1 MSINV
6 RHTKRLLSLS
16 ATFRRRLLRALAAC
30 LGVGTLLN
38 AALHALAVGSGY
50 YNFWVAAPFWGAA
63 AVLTAPLFAFASRLR
78 WWHWPLMAVCELVLM
93 LLVASAATS
102 VRVSINAS
110 RKRAWEQEHAAKEA
124 ARLALPLGQRCQMND
139 ASDATWVV
147 FASPPRSPKNTS
159 YSVQLGAGSR
169 IAIRGAFPD
178 SRDAG
183 ARLLLISPDGRETE
197 VPPLPLALRRT
208 DDSLAIRE
216 MEFTPDV
223 GGAWQVRAEGVQ
235 HGWHEVRIVRTDRAL
250 PMRYGLETYSVSS
263 GEGEKVPVC
272 VQPVGVTASG
282 ATLIVNNRHEV
293 PLTDDGSGIYA
304 AAIEPQSDYES
315 GYGMTFDFHA
325 VIDGTQV
332 QFFLPTSLRV
342 H

>member
-1 MSINV
+1 M

-30 LGVGTLLN
+30 VVIGTLLN

-50 YNFWVAAPFWGAA
+50 YDFWIAAPFWAAA
-63 AVLTAPLFAFASRLR
+63 AVLAAPLFALTPRLR
-78 WWHWPLMAVCELVLM
+78 WWHWPLMVVCEIVLLW
-93 LLVASAATS
+93 LLGGIYGAVDMF
-102 VRVSINAS
+102 VSTL
-110 RKRAWEQEHAAKEA
+110 KREAHQRAQAAKKA

-139 ASDATWVV
+139 ASDTTWVV

-282 ATLIVNNRHEV
+282 ATLIVNNKHEV

-304 AAIEPQSDYES
+304 AAIEPQP